1 MAIEIRAASA
11 ASVAAS
17 PALAARLFAETF
29 AADNRPEDMAAYLTS
44 AFGEGQQAA
53 ELADPAN
60 RVWLAVAPDGS
71 AAGYALLR
79 LGSAPADAAAGASG
93 HRPAELARLDVDQR
107 WHGAGIARAL
117 MDACVDAARA
127 AGADALWLGVW
138 ERNARA
144 IAFYEKCGFARVGTQ
159 TFRLGSDTQTD
170 HVMAK
175 ALGG

>member
-1 MAIEIRAASA
+1 MSIEIRAAGAGDA
-11 ASVAAS
+11 AALA
-17 PALAARLFAETF
+17 ALAARLFAETF

-44 AFGEGQQAA
+44 AFGVRQQAA

-60 RVWLAVAPDGS
+60 RVWLAEAAGGS
-71 AAGYALLR
+71 AVGYAQLR
-79 LGSAPADAAAGASG
+79 LGSAPESG
-93 HRPAELARLDVDQR
+93 IGVGGRRPAELARLYVDGR

-138 ERNARA
+138 ERNGRA
-144 IAFYEKCGFARVGTQ
+144 IAFYEKCGFAQVGTQ
-159 TFRLGSDTQTD
+159 TFQLGSDTQTD

-175 ALGG
+175 ALDG